1 MNKKK
6 EEEIK
11 DKKSI
16 DQITEEE
23 KTKKENP
30 TPPEEKDEEEED
42 DKERRGVSYILDDGS
57 LVEMLYDKK
66 KHKSQLAIYKSGA
79 VTLEEKVKIS
89 DSMWFMPLKANQSI
103 LETSFLSLPSEVG
116 KYQSNE
122 ELYLEVRAFIERY
135 VKLTDAFLT
144 VVAVYVFTTWVYDK
158 FHTMP
163 YLRVTG
169 LWGTG
174 KTRVLDVAGRLC
186 YKTISAGGSSSTSSV
201 FRTLNFTNGTLVFD
215 EAELSEKESTEMRQ
229 ILRQGFSANSPVT
242 RTEKNNKGKF
252 YTDTFAVFGPKIMA
266 SQFKFNDAALE
277 SRCLSEQMFPLKSGK
292 PIELSVQFEQ
302 EALELRNKLLSFRFR
317 NHAVVVA
324 DEETL
329 SGVQL
334 PRLKQTGLAVGSVAK
349 LFGKKALNEVI
360 GFLSDYEKIL
370 HLEQADSVEHDI
382 LLCILNLM
390 TEKAIRESGKIRIGS
405 NLADAFNFLKYED
418 YSTRETKE
426 YNSSTQGVLKF
437 PGQKVSPK
445 KIGGYVRKLGIRV
458 ERDGGGFYIYI
469 PTEYPKIQALARR
482 YGLDSLYTL
491 PEDPTT
497 LEEVLTPEEM
507 QAEAKIKEMEDEW
520 EKNKN
525 QPL

>member
-1 MNKKK
+1 MKKN
-6 EEEIK
+6 
-11 DKKSI
+11 KKSI
-16 DQITEEE
+16 KRIAEEE
-23 KTKKENP
+23 KVKKENP
-30 TPPEEKDEEEED
+30 TPPEEKDEDEED
-42 DKERRGVSYILDDGS
+42 KEKRGVSYILDDGS

-66 KHKSQLAIYKSGA
+66 KHKSQLAIYKGGT
-79 VTLEEKVKIS
+79 VTLEEKVKIG
-89 DSMWFMPLKANQSI
+89 DSMWFRPLKANQGI
-103 LETSFLSLPSEVG
+103 LETGFLSLPSEVG

-158 FHTMP
+158 FHTVP

-174 KTRVLDVAGRLC
+174 KTRVLDVVGRLC
-186 YKTISAGGSSSTSSV
+186 YKAIFAGGSSSTSAL

-242 RTEKNNKGKF
+242 RTERNNKGMF
-252 YTDTFAVFGPKIMA
+252 YTETFDVFGPKIMA

-277 SRCLSEQMFPLKSGK
+277 SRCISEQMFPLKSGK
-292 PIELSVQFEQ
+292 PIELSLQFKQ

-317 NHAVVVA
+317 NYAIVVV

-329 SGVQL
+329 NEVHL

-349 LFGKKALNEVI
+349 LFGRKALDDVI
-360 GFLSDYEKIL
+360 SFLSDYEKVL

-390 TEKAIRESGKIRIGS
+390 TEKEIQKSGKIRIGS
-405 NLADAFNFLKYED
+405 NLASAFNFLKYED

-437 PGQKVSPK
+437 PGQRVSPK
-445 KIGGYVRKLGIRV
+445 KIGGYVRKLGLRV
-458 ERDGGGFYIYI
+458 ERDGGGFYIYVL
-469 PTEYPKIQALARR
+469 TEYPKIQALARR

-491 PEDPTT
+491 SEDPTK
-497 LEEVLTPEEM
+497 LKEVLTQEELNDRAL
-507 QAEAKIKEMEDEW
+507 QKEIEAEW

-525 QPL
+525 IST